1 MKISNEQ
8 IQQIQ
13 QAYGVKS
20 KGKVSGVDKSAG
32 VQRSDAVSVSMA
44 GQDIQKALAVVA
56 NLPEPVRH
64 DLVNQIKQQLESGTY
79 KADANA
85 IVDGLFSRE

>member
-8 IQQIQ
+8 IQQVQ

-20 KGKVSGVDKSAG
+20 KGKVSGVDGTAG
-32 VQRSDAVSVSMA
+32 VQRSDAVSVSTA
-44 GQDIQKALAVVA
+44 GQEIQKALQVVTNMA
-56 NLPEPVRH
+56 EPVRT
-64 DLVNQIKQQLESGTY
+64 DLVNQIKQQIEAGTY